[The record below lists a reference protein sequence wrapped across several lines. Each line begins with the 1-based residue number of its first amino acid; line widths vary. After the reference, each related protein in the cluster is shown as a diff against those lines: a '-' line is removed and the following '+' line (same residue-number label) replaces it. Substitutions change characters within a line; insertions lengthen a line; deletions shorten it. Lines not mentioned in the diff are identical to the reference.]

1 MKRWII
7 AALAAATLG
16 ATVAQAS
23 DPYVGIGVGGFNIDN
38 GVSKKMAAGAY
49 LQVGDDFSPYLG
61 GEVRIGASDRTSEAF
76 PLLARTKI
84 DYFVAAY
91 LKPRYELNEQ
101 FTAYG
106 LLGLATVRASYVAP
120 GAVQQKK
127 TRNGLAYGLGID
139 YRYNE
144 NVSFGAEWSHMLTK
158 PGATAA
164 TINTNFQGV
173 SSSVYSASLKYH
185 FF

>member
-16 ATVAQAS
+16 ATAAQAS

-49 LQVGDDFSPYLG
+49 LQVGDDFSQYLG
-61 GEVRIGASDRTSEAF
+61 GEVRIGASDRTGQAF
-76 PLLARTKI
+76 PLQAQTRI
-84 DYFVAAY
+84 DYFAAAY

-101 FTAYG
+101 YTVYG
-106 LLGLATVRASYVAP
+106 LLGVATVRASYAAP
-120 GAVQQKK
+120 GTLQQKK
-127 TRNGLAYGLGID
+127 TRNGFAYGLGID

-158 PGATAA
+158 PSITPAA
-164 TINTNFQGV
+164 IGTNFQGV
-173 SSSVYSASLKYH
+173 SSSVYTASLKYH